1 MGPEMAAYG
10 GSICS
15 EQAARPEQVVLFQ
28 SWCMT
33 GLGATAGV
41 AGEAVPDGGAGHWMI
56 SGAGGR

>member
-1 MGPEMAAYG
+1 MAAYG